1 MTSAITKKEATM
13 TTLTPGDAAPAFE
26 ALDQNGVPVDSNDF
40 NGRKRFLFFYPK
52 ANTSG

>member
-1 MTSAITKKEATM
+1 M

-26 ALDQNGVPVDSNDF
+26 APDQNSETVSLARYA
-40 NGRKRFLFFYPK
+40 GRRLFLFFYPK